1 MTAPAPTYDRSIVDG
16 PLAAAVWRLAWPTM
30 LVNII
35 SGLQSLVDQVLVGH
49 IIGYTGN
56 AAIGVANQLFI
67 AVFIFIGSIFTGMSV
82 LVSRFAGAGD
92 RDAVDRTVYQA
103 FITVVAMAV
112 LIIAPLG
119 YFLGHAL
126 LDLVL

>member
-49 IIGYTGN
+49 IIGFTGN
-56 AAIGVANQLFI
+56 AAIGVANQIYI
-67 AVFIFIGSIFTGMSV
+67 AVFIFVGSIFTRRCLSCA
-82 LVSRFAGAGD
+82 SCSSAAS
-92 RDAVDRTVYQA
+92 AC
-103 FITVVAMAV
+103 
-112 LIIAPLG
+112 
-119 YFLGHAL
+119 
-126 LDLVL
+126 